1 MGDDRPRCGRRL
13 AEDLEIEMANVP
25 DMPADGWFIARNREQ
40 DGPFTAKRLRQM
52 ARQGWLTPD
61 DLVWHPMLPAWTP
74 ARAIDGLFGTSWSRL
89 LGAVIPGLRAP
100 AARAAVSASPTT
112 PDAPRRRSS
121 RRRRPRR
128 GAKANAA
135 GIAWPE
141 VRPRHLIAVAGVLLA
156 SLGVAFFTIAASP
169 LARGLLIGGI
179 VTTGAAFMPEI
190 TRLAI
195 RGARLL
201 ERMRHE
207 GIERRIR
214 EQEWTSERQQA
225 EEEARLRL
233 AEQQR
238 VAASWATPPQAERVM
253 VVREPRVKRWNRWV
267 AALLSAAIPGRG
279 QGYKGEVAA
288 GIAWCVIVVAA
299 YTVVTTLGVVLHA
312 CCCIGAATGDPW
324 TEERTSVVRV

>member
-1 MGDDRPRCGRRL
+1 
-13 AEDLEIEMANVP
+13 MANVP
-25 DMPADGWFIARNREQ
+25 DMPAEGWFIARNREQ

-52 ARQGWLTPD
+52 ASQGWLTPN
-61 DLVWHPMLPAWTP
+61 DLVWHPTLPAWTP
-74 ARAIDGLFGTSWSRL
+74 AHAIDGLFGTSWSRV
-89 LGAVIPGLRAP
+89 LGVAIPGLRTP
-100 AARAAVSASPTT
+100 AARAAVSAGPTA

-121 RRRRPRR
+121 RRRRQRR

-141 VRPRHLIAVAGVLLA
+141 VGPRHLIAVAGVLLTA
-156 SLGVAFFTIAASP
+156 LGLAFFTIAASP

-179 VTTGAAFMPEI
+179 VTMGVAFMPEI
-190 TRLAI
+190 TRFAI
-195 RGARLL
+195 RSARLL

-207 GIERRIR
+207 AIERRVR
-214 EQEWTSERQQA
+214 TQDEMSERQQA

-233 AEQQR
+233 AEEQR
-238 VAASWATPPQAERVM
+238 VAASWATPPQAERVV

-267 AALLSAAIPGRG
+267 AALLSAVIPGLG

-288 GIAWCVIVVAA
+288 GIAWCVIVVAG

-312 CCCIGAATGDPW
+312 CCCLGAATGDPW
-324 TEERTSVVRV
+324 TEERTSVQRI

>member
-1 MGDDRPRCGRRL
+1 
-13 AEDLEIEMANVP
+13 MANMP

-40 DGPFTAKRLRQM
+40 DGPFTAARLRQM

-61 DLVWHPMLPAWTP
+61 DLVWHPTLPAWTP
-74 ARAIDGLFGTSWSRL
+74 ARAIDGLFGSSWSRL
-89 LGAVIPGLRAP
+89 LGATIPGLRTP
-100 AARAAVSASPTT
+100 TARAAVSAGSTDPDT
-112 PDAPRRRSS
+112 PPRRSS

-128 GAKANAA
+128 RAKVSGA
-135 GIAWPE
+135 GITWPE

-156 SLGVAFFTIAASP
+156 ALGVAFLTIAASP

-179 VTTGAAFMPEI
+179 ITVGAAFMPEI
-190 TRLAI
+190 TRLAV
-195 RGARLL
+195 RTAHLL
-201 ERMRHE
+201 ERLRHE
-207 GIERRIR
+207 AVERRGR
-214 EQEWTSERQQA
+214 DEAWTTERQQA

-238 VAASWATPPQAERVM
+238 AAASWATPPQAERVV

-267 AALLSAAIPGRG
+267 AMLLSVVMPGLG

-299 YTVVTTLGVVLHA
+299 YTVLTTLGVVLHA